1 MNDVKKVMWI
11 DSDWD
16 VFKKLVLAQ
25 SFNYLW
31 KNGVDCNVTFINSYD
46 KEEAN
51 LLDQYLMNEFIH
63 LYQDFKSEN
72 LSLNQRDFLN
82 KKAMEISKH
91 GNHFN
96 KSSVLPLKEE
106 YSMADVM
113 FRINT
118 QENDVYVL
126 RMDLLSSDR
135 EELENGLDK
144 EYLSME
150 LYFYIT
156 KVLNKKCVLFT
167 EESVDD
173 VVNKNWME
181 IYNNYFG
188 DVITLKK
195 KRND

>member
-1 MNDVKKVMWI
+1 MNDIKKVMWI

-16 VFKKLVLAQ
+16 VFKKLVLNQ
-25 SFNYLW
+25 SFVYFWN
-31 KNGVDCNVTFINSYD
+31 NGIDCNVTFINSYD
-46 KEEAN
+46 NEEAMQ
-51 LLDQYLMNEFIH
+51 LDKYMMDGFVSVCKNSKKDEIT
-63 LYQDFKSEN
+63 DS
-72 LSLNQRDFLN
+72 QRSFLN
-82 KKAMEISKH
+82 VKAKEISKN

-96 KSSVLPLKEE
+96 KSSVIPLKEE

-144 EYLSME
+144 GYLSME

-173 VVNKNWME
+173 VVKKNWME